1 MPGYFA
7 KLSKSEKQAQNR
19 WFNQNTN
26 GNCV

>member
-19 WFNQNTN
+19 
-26 GNCV
+26 